1 MFGLKMS
8 ELLIIL
14 LIVMV
19 LFGASRLPQLGT
31 SLGSAIKNFK
41 KGFGG
46 EEEKKEERT
55 ASLDNPQR
63 LDNEKKPERDGEK
76 S

>member
-19 LFGASRLPQLGT
+19 LFGASRLPALGT

-46 EEEKKEERT
+46 EDEPKKEDPALADKAKIEAERSKEAEKK
-55 ASLDNPQR
+55 S
-63 LDNEKKPERDGEK
+63 
-76 S
+76 

>member
-19 LFGASRLPQLGT
+19 LFGASRLPALGT

-46 EEEKKEERT
+46 EDEKKDEALADKT
-55 ASLDNPQR
+55 R
-63 LDNEKKPERDGEK
+63 LDSSEKVKEPENK
-76 S
+76 A

>member
-19 LFGASRLPQLGT
+19 LFGASRLPALGS

-41 KGFGG
+41 KGFASD
-46 EEEKKEERT
+46 EEPPKKEGT
-55 ASLDNPQR
+55 ASLDDPPRING
-63 LDNEKKPERDGEK
+63 DKKTEKV
-76 S
+76 

>member
-19 LFGASRLPQLGT
+19 LFGASRLPALGS

-41 KGFGG
+41 KGFSAD
-46 EEEKKEERT
+46 EEPPKKDAT
-55 ASLDNPQR
+55 ASLDNPP
-63 LDNEKKPERDGEK
+63 NIEAEKKK
-76 S
+76 V